1 MGSAGGCPR
10 QDSNLRSRL
19 RRAVLYPLSY
29 GGRNHENA
37 VAAPCE
43 TGASLAVA
51 KPGTPVRVAALIACA
66 DAWKDDP
73 RQSVGSGSGEWSRA
87 TLA

>member
-1 MGSAGGCPR
+1 MVPPG

-29 GGRNHENA
+29 GGRDHRERRRGA
-37 VAAPCE
+37 LR

-66 DAWKDDP
+66 ELLETCADTWKDDR
-73 RQSVGSGSGEWSRA
+73 RQSVVVRERGVE
-87 TLA
+87 